1 MNLIK
6 INRMMISAYNECS
19 YEEFMKAID
28 TLLELPDPERFF
40 TQKRYLW
47 SWLRARDFY
56 KSIARYITNI
66 FCEPD
71 STNCIMEHADFLI
84 KIILKTTPSEKIRQS
99 FIWNIMK
106 KCPLLT
112 VDTIQYASTEKIHS
126 LITSNKPIIADDA
139 IKPFLSEIASLKSEI
154 QAYKLMLESE
164 Q

>member
-1 MNLIK
+1 MNLIQ
-6 INRMMISAYNECS
+6 INRMMINAYNECS

-28 TLLELPDPERFF
+28 TLLELPNPERFF

-47 SWLRARDFY
+47 GWLRARDFY
-56 KSIARYITNI
+56 KSIARYITNA

-71 STNCIMEHADFLI
+71 LTNCTMEQANFLI

-112 VDTIQYASTEKIHS
+112 VDTIQYASIEKIHS
-126 LITSNKPIIADDA
+126 LITSNKAIIADDA
-139 IKPFLSEIASLKSEI
+139 IKPFLNEIASLKSEI
-154 QAYKLMLESE
+154 QAYKLILESE